1 MLNQIEN
8 LVERLLE
15 SQDYRDIELIQKQIN
30 VLLADISDENINRNL
45 EIWNNSVN
53 FRAQNLNLEIP
64 GNYEDIKKFV
74 DYLKIKLS

>member
-15 SQDYRDIELIQKQIN
+15 SQDYKDIELIQKQIN
-30 VLLADISDENINRNL
+30 LLLADISDESIYRNL

-64 GNYEDIKKFV
+64 GNYEDIKNFV